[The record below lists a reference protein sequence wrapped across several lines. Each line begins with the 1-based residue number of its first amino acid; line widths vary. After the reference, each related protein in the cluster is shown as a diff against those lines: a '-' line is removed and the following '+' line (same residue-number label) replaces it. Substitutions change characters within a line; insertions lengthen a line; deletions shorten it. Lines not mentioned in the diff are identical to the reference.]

1 MPKTIK
7 RTHKRKGKSLKP
19 RKRVRHRK
27 QTRFSK
33 HHQFVNR
40 IFHTGNIK
48 ERRKLIRSASKSE
61 ILTLVEFVYNILKRN
76 IPLTSN
82 QKLALCR
89 YKKQLNLL
97 SNRKIPCESKRKVFL
112 KTGKQSEQSGGFL
125 GLL

>member
-1 MPKTIK
+1 MPKRKYK
-7 RTHKRKGKSLKP
+7 RTENSLQP
-19 RKRVRHRK
+19 RKRSRGKK
-27 QTRFSK
+27 QSRLSK
-33 HHQFVNR
+33 HYQFLNR
-40 IFHTGNIK
+40 IFHTRDIK
-48 ERRKLIRSASKSE
+48 QRRKLIRTASKSE